1 MTYGLQINGSDGGG
15 DFIVA
20 DSDLNMVNYRV
31 IMSGRA
37 HTFQLPNGLKDG
49 DFIFVKDP
57 GGNNLGEGPDQYT
70 PIEFTYFF
78 DRSTRTDEIAEPYV
92 FRSVISDSGV
102 VKFYGDGFERITVDP
117 YAQGGGDRF
126 FYETFDVKFD
136 YFVVRSVSDIESD
149 NLFTDDTYGLRIL
162 TSTGETAFDS
172 RSLIT
177 NEVFSIETVLEPSNN
192 YTGRGVSSIARS
204 AEAYVNIEWSGRQ
217 SGGGDLYGLTFRT
230 YGSDYI
236 DASEEEYQDGST
248 TLWYYQNWD
257 AIFAARLESGGLVG
271 GGNTSSGTLSIVGS
285 TNTTEPAS
293 ISFDA
298 TTNTSGGYHVSL
310 FQLTGNANDYTYN
323 GVGFTGTSKRATFYS
338 TDTNTSRTL
347 TVESIINYSRQR
359 PSDDSNSFTRNFI
372 GNYTSSYLGDFTG
385 DFASAIQ
392 YTGNYTGDFT
402 GTRPSTRTI
411 YYGATYEGNYIG
423 EIDKSYSATTSYG
436 RDYTRYR
443 PATYEGNYNRN
454 LSYEGNYT
462 RYFISNRYV
471 TLSYDRT
478 STRTRLEG
486 FARDANYTR
495 SRVSAYTRDRPEGF
509 IGNFTRNFIGNYNRT
524 LPFLG
529 NFIGDYTR
537 SPSYLGEYFRNNIR
551 YSTRES
557 GFTRTS
563 TRTRV
568 SSYGATREYAQNYLG
583 NFTRDRPVSYA
594 GDYTRNYIGNYSR
607 EPAYTR
613 EYTGNFSGTNSFVG
627 NYTRTSTG
635 NFTRTET
642 YSRSASANPYQ
653 YSTSPKTYWEL
664 FEYEGQDG
672 ESTEMTKVYWNGINV
687 YSIQDTVTTYV
698 QVGSYFYHFGYFNDG
713 DYSTYGQTEF
723 YSVARTTSPT
733 TPTTGG
739 AGGDYTRTGNYTRN
753 YLGNYVRYRYG
764 ASTRV
769 SIGYYTRGP
778 FNYNRTRVGNFTRNF
793 VGEFTGNYT
802 QNFLGNYTGA
812 QTQTLT
818 DRETGE
824 TFEFPLA
831 YTRSFAGNYIG
842 DYTGIR
848 YFAGN
853 YETNY
858 NRTRV
863 AGLNYQRTRTQYFTR
878 TSIYNRTRIGYYTT
892 TFSRDYTG
900 NYLRYFTGD
909 YAGIAI
915 RIINTPDG
923 PEAIGD
929 YYVGDFTGDFTGDYN
944 RYLTYIGNRGS
955 TYERIRTKNSVYQRN
970 RIQYFTG
977 EYSKDYNRTL
987 FYIGDFQRTSVR
999 NRFLTNASSKVS
1011 SYSGTG
1017 TFSRNFLGEY
1027 SLPTNST
1034 RNSTLSSTR
1043 TSILTRVSSY
1053 TTTDT
1058 TYYTGE
1064 YIGNYTRNS
1073 TISTGTSEVGFQGE
1087 RYVAQLRTGNSATDI
1102 AEPRGSIDVKL
1113 LAEVEFSAFDNDS
1126 GVVYTTTSRV
1136 VKSNATSHIVKFDFR
1151 TEGTDTV
1158 SARIYRGSSIIVNS
1172 FNLSSGLNTIT
1183 VPEVPSQGSTLMY
1196 QVKVF
1201 NGNEWITAGLYEVM
1215 KLLEVPATTTTT
1227 QDFTATT
1234 PTFTQTFTQTF
1245 TTNPR
1250 DPNTGIDYR

>member
-1 MTYGLQINGSDGGG
+1 MTYGLQINGSDSGG

-78 DRSTRTDEIAEPYV
+78 GQSTRTDEIAEPYV

-177 NEVFSIETVLEPSNN
+177 NEVFSIETVLEPSSN
-192 YTGRGVSSIARS
+192 YTGRGVSSIS
-204 AEAYVNIEWSGRQ
+204 YSSEAYVNIEWSGRQ
-217 SGGGDLYGLTFRT
+217 SGGGDLYGLTFG
-230 YGSDYI
+230 YGGSDYI
-236 DASEEEYQDGST
+236 DASEEEYQDEST

-495 SRVSAYTRDRPEGF
+495 SRVSAYTRGRPEGF

-524 LPFLG
+524 LSFLG
-529 NFIGDYTR
+529 NFLGDYTR

-568 SSYGATREYAQNYLG
+568 SSYGATREYAQNYVG
-583 NFTRDRPVSYA
+583 NFTRDRIVN
-594 GDYTRNYIGNYSR
+594 YTGNFARNFAGNYSR
-607 EPAYTR
+607 TFYYTR
-613 EYTGNFSGTNSFVG
+613 NFLGNFSGTTSYLG
-627 NYTRTSTG
+627 NYTRTSTR
-635 NFTRTET
+635 NFTRTLT
-642 YSRSASANPYQ
+642 YSRTASANPYQ
-653 YSTSPKTYWEL
+653 YSTSPRTYWEI
-664 FEYEGQDG
+664 FEFEGQDG
-672 ESTEMTKVYWNGINV
+672 ETTEMTRVYWNGTQIDSFQ
-687 YSIQDTVTTYV
+687 YIRTGYV
-698 QVGSYFYHFGYFNDG
+698 QVGTYFYHIG
-713 DYSTYGQTEF
+713 DLEDANYSTYGVEEF
-723 YSVARTTSPT
+723 YSVARTTSSA
-733 TPTTGG
+733 TPTAGG
-739 AGGDYTRTGNYTRN
+739 VGGDYTRTGNYARN
-753 YLGNYVRYRYG
+753 YLGNYTRTRAAG
-764 ASTRV
+764 ASTRNFL
-769 SIGYYTRGP
+769 GNFTRTLG
-778 FNYNRTRVGNFTRNF
+778 YNRTRSSSYTRDFAGNF
-793 VGEFTGNYT
+793 VGDYARDFIGNYI
-802 QNFLGNYTGA
+802 GA
-812 QTQTLT
+812 QTQTMT

-831 YTRSFAGNYIG
+831 YTRNFAGNYIG

-848 YFAGN
+848 SFAGN

-929 YYVGDFTGDFTGDYN
+929 YYVGDFTGDFIGDYN
-944 RYLTYIGNRGS
+944 RSLTYIGNRGS
-955 TYERIRTKNSVYQRN
+955 AYERIRTKNSVYQRN

-977 EYSKDYNRTL
+977 EYSRDYNRTL
-987 FYIGDFQRTSVR
+987 FYIGDFQRTSIR
-999 NRFLTNASSKVS
+999 NRSLANASSKVS

-1053 TTTDT
+1053 TTTNT

-1102 AEPRGSIDVKL
+1102 AKPRGSIDVKL

-1151 TEGTDTV
+1151 TEGTATV

-1215 KLLEVPATTTTT
+1215 KLLEIPATTTTT
-1227 QDFTATT
+1227 QNFTATT
-1234 PTFTQTFTQTF
+1234 PTFTQTFTS
-1245 TTNPR
+1245 NPT
-1250 DPNTGIDYR
+1250 DPNTGIDQR